1 MIRKLTEKD
10 HERIL
15 SFLEEEASMNLFIL
29 GDIEAFGYDK
39 DFQELWGEFDETNG
53 LKAILLRFH
62 QSWIPYAKGEFDV
75 DGFISIIK
83 EHVDEKQVML
93 SGKEEIV
100 QAIEAKHVL
109 NLGRKQVTYFAE
121 CSTTEQLGKIPNE
134 IVVKKAT
141 LEDVD
146 RIIDARASIDEFNL
160 LPSARDILIQSMKS
174 NVARTYY
181 TEEETIITACA
192 STTAE
197 YSKAAMVVGVCT
209 RKEYRRKG
217 LASAVME
224 VLFREVLDE
233 GKTLC
238 LFYDNPE
245 AGSIYKRLGFVDIG
259 KWTMYR

>member
-10 HERIL
+10 HELIW
-15 SFLEEEASMNLFIL
+15 SFLSNESSMNLFIL

-39 DFQELWGEFDETNG
+39 DFQELWGEFDELNQ
-53 LKAILLRFH
+53 LKAVLLRFH
-62 QSWIPYAKGEFDV
+62 QSWIPYANGVFDV

-83 EHVDEKQVML
+83 EHTGDDQIML

-100 QAIEAKHVL
+100 RALEERNVL

-121 CSTTEQLGKIPNE
+121 CKTTENLSSYDDKKL
-134 IVVKKAT
+134 VKKAT
-141 LEDVD
+141 IEDVD
-146 RIIDARASIDEFNL
+146 RIIDIRSSIAEFNL
-160 LPSARDILIQSMKS
+160 LPSAREILIQSMKS
-174 NVARTYY
+174 NVGRTYY
-181 TEEETIITACA
+181 TEDNSIITASA

-197 YSKAAMVVGVCT
+197 YSKAAMIVGVCT
-209 RKEYRRKG
+209 RKEYRRRG
-217 LASAVME
+217 LASNVME

-259 KWTMYR
+259 KWIMYR